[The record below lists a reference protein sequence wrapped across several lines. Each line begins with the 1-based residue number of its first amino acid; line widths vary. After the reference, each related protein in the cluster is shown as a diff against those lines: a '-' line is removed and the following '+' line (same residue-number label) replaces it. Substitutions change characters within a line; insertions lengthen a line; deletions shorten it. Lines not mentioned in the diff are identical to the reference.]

1 MIAPLGLTAAFI
13 LDLIVGDPEWS
24 FHPIRLIGR
33 LIARLEALLRTV
45 CPGRMSEK
53 TGGIL
58 LVLSVI
64 IFTYSTIWVL
74 LYGAYAINGYCGF
87 SLTAIIV
94 FFSLSLKSLGK
105 AAQAVRRA
113 LADNDKAGARK
124 HLANIVGRDT
134 ETLSREEMVRAT
146 VETVAENTSDGIV
159 APLFFV
165 LLGGAPLAMSYKAVN
180 TLDSMVGYKDE
191 KYCDFGWA
199 SARCDDL
206 ANYLPARITG
216 FLLVTGAFLLG
227 KDWRNAMR
235 TMVRDASKHASPN
248 SGYPE
253 SAVAGALKIQ
263 LGGTNYYGGIARTT
277 HFLGNK
283 GVPLNEHTIG
293 DAVRMMYCASLL
305 MLLLCLLVLRVF
317 G

>member
-1 MIAPLGLTAAFI
+1 MIDPLGLTAAFI

-33 LIARLEALLRTV
+33 LIARLEALLRSLS
-45 CPGRMSEK
+45 PGRMSEK
-53 TGGIL
+53 TGGT
-58 LVLSVI
+58 VLCLTVI
-64 IFTYSTIWVL
+64 FFTYGTVWVL

-87 SLTAIIV
+87 ILTGIIV
-94 FFSLSLKSLGK
+94 FFSLSLKSLGN

-113 LADNDKAGARK
+113 LAHNDEAGARK
-124 HLANIVGRDT
+124 LLAHIVGRDT
-134 ETLSREEMVRAT
+134 GTLSREEMVRAT

-159 APLFFV
+159 APLFFA
-165 LLGGAPLAMSYKAVN
+165 LLGGAPLAMSYKAIN

-191 KYCDFGWA
+191 KYCHFGWA

-227 KDWRNAMR
+227 KDWRNAMK
-235 TMVRDASKHASPN
+235 TMVRDAAKHASPN

-253 SAVAGALKIQ
+253 SAVAGALQIQ
-263 LGGTNYYGGIARTT
+263 LGGTNYYGGIARTA

-283 GVPLNEHTIG
+283 GLPLNERAIG

-305 MLLLCLLVLRVF
+305 MFLLCLVVLRVF
-317 G
+317 A

>member
-1 MIAPLGLTAAFI
+1 MSVI
-13 LDLIVGDPEWS
+13 LSGP

-33 LIARLEALLRTV
+33 LITRLETVLRNV
-45 CPGRMSEK
+45 PPNWMSEK

-58 LVLSVI
+58 LFLTVISITYCTVWAVL
-64 IFTYSTIWVL
+64 YA
-74 LYGAYAINGYCGF
+74 AYRINGYWGF
-87 SLTAIIV
+87 MLTCIIV
-94 FFSLSLKSLGK
+94 YFTLSLKSLGR

-113 LADNDKAGARK
+113 LTNNDEAGARN
-124 HLANIVGRDT
+124 HLSYIVGRDT
-134 ETLSREEMVRAT
+134 GTLSREEIVRAT

-165 LLGGAPLAMSYKAVN
+165 LLGGAPLAMSYKAIN

-216 FLLVTGAFLLG
+216 FLLVTGALLLG
-227 KDWRNAMR
+227 KDWRSAMR
-235 TMVRDASKHASPN
+235 TMLRDASKHASPN

-253 SAVAGALKIQ
+253 SAVAGALQIQ
-263 LGGTNYYGGIARTT
+263 LGGTNYYRGIPRTT
-277 HFLGNK
+277 PFLGQK
-283 GVPLNEHTIG
+283 GAPLNEQAIG
-293 DAVRMMYCASLL
+293 DAVRMMYCASTL
-305 MLLLCLLVLRVF
+305 MFLLCLLFLGVMT
-317 G
+317 